1 MSAQTINVYCV
12 AIEALAFNIVGVFG
26 NVQLLWI
33 TARRKFT
40 HTKPGIL
47 LAINAA
53 CHIICL
59 LSELISAIVNFFP
72 PFTRKQCY
80 PYITI
85 YIFVLCQQATL
96 TLVIS
101 IDLLLALLIPF
112 WYRTC
117 RTPLYIIVAFSLC
130 SLYSLSVAIWGYM
143 AQNDEVIPFCNPPLG
158 LAPAVSG
165 FWSLSNIIMNSCV
178 VLVYVV
184 IIGFVHFKG
193 KSNAVRGQQKVVR
206 RLQVIV
212 IVFILSWFM
221 ALLGVNIA
229 SLLKFPPDV
238 RSVWQSN
245 MSNNGFCIPTN
256 NLERGSD
263 MAARLI
269 DFSKPLGSTRTF
281 ILLEAMNWHQTDPRK
296 SLLRLETCS

>member
-40 HTKPGIL
+40 HTKPGLIFIHPNL
-47 LAINAA
+47 TDSMALESTFP
-53 CHIICL
+53 CPCSGP
-59 LSELISAIVNFFP
+59 LSKLF
-72 PFTRKQCY
+72 
-80 PYITI
+80 
-85 YIFVLCQQATL
+85 
-96 TLVIS
+96 
-101 IDLLLALLIPF
+101 
-112 WYRTC
+112 
-117 RTPLYIIVAFSLC
+117 
-130 SLYSLSVAIWGYM
+130 
-143 AQNDEVIPFCNPPLG
+143 
-158 LAPAVSG
+158 
-165 FWSLSNIIMNSCV
+165 
-178 VLVYVV
+178 
-184 IIGFVHFKG
+184 G

-245 MSNNGFCIPTN
+245 MVFFALVCYSQTFYVCVW
-256 NLERGSD
+256 RSSD
-263 MAARLI
+263 YREAFMNQLRVMACRAPKTMFDSSASRSQVAHVAATQHL
-269 DFSKPLGSTRTF
+269 
-281 ILLEAMNWHQTDPRK
+281 
-296 SLLRLETCS
+296 